1 LSLRLLIDEDT
12 QYKAVVESLRGALHD
27 VLTVN
32 EAGLSGQKDPLV
44 LDFAIRNNRV
54 LLTRNCKDFKA
65 LHQKIQPHPG
75 ILCIYQDRNYSKDMS
90 IKEIVCAIANLEAA
104 NFPLASQFISLNHW
118 NY

>member
-1 LSLRLLIDEDT
+1 MSLRLLIDEDT
-12 QYKAVVESLRGALHD
+12 QYKAIVETLRALSHD

-54 LLTRNCKDFKA
+54 LLTRNCKDFQV
-65 LHQKIQPHPG
+65 LHQAEIDHSG
-75 ILCIYQDRNYSKDMS
+75 ILGIYQDRNYFKDMG
-90 IKEIVCAIANLEAA
+90 IQDIARAIANLEASGI
-104 NFPLASQFISLNHW
+104 PLANQFIALNHW

>member
-1 LSLRLLIDEDT
+1 MSLRLLIDEDT
-12 QYKAVVESLRGALHD
+12 QYKAIVESLRASSHD

-32 EAGLSGQKDPLV
+32 EAGLAGQKDPLV
-44 LDFAIRNNRV
+44 FDFAILHNRV

-65 LHQKIQPHPG
+65 LHQKIQSHPG

-90 IKEIVCAIANLEAA
+90 IKEIVGAIAQIEAA
-104 NFPLASQFISLNHW
+104 NIPLINQFVSLNHW